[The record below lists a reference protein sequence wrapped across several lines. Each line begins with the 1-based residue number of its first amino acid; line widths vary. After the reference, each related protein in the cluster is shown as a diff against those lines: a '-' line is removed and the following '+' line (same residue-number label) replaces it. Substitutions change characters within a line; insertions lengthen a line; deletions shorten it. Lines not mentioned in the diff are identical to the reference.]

1 MASAFHSIYPVVNK
15 TFHSIILHFTFCSR
29 EIISSEEGIIGRFQ
43 LEDRVR
49 ESYTYLR
56 PYLKKKKK
64 KKKICFSIFEFDK
77 ATHPP
82 PYLGFSSSPPPHLS
96 TTFPT
101 LPQPVIKR
109 LPRPSCRILHD
120 KRSTFSPNLRLIPKS
135 YGVIAICYSGQG
147 KS

>member
-1 MASAFHSIYPVVNK
+1 MASVFHYIYLVVNK
-15 TFHSIILHFTFCSR
+15 TFHSIVLHFTFCSR

-56 PYLKKKKK
+56 PYLKKKNRKYAFQYLNFIK
-64 KKKICFSIFEFDK
+64 PL
-77 ATHPP
+77 TPPP
-82 PYLGFSSSPPPHLS
+82 PYLGFSPPPSHRS

-135 YGVIAICYSGQG
+135 RKAMV
-147 KS
+147 

>member
-1 MASAFHSIYPVVNK
+1 MASAFHYIYLVVNK
-15 TFHSIILHFTFCSR
+15 TFHSIVLHFTFCSR
-29 EIISSEEGIIGRFQ
+29 EIISSDEGIIGRFQ

-49 ESYTYLR
+49 ESYAYLR
-56 PYLKKKKK
+56 PYLKKKKNRK
-64 KKKICFSIFEFDK
+64 YAFQYLNLIKPL
-77 ATHPP
+77 TPP
-82 PYLGFSSSPPPHLS
+82 PILDSPPPPPSHRS